1 METVRPAQR
10 VLPSGLL
17 AKAIIILIGL
27 VMGSILGVFPSLL
40 HVALTGALLVLTL
53 AVSTFWSQRL
63 ECPSRVYVATIMLLC
78 AVSFLAPA
86 ALLGTL
92 TPTLVLLAIVLPVV
106 FAALPPSK
114 VT

>member
-1 METVRPAQR
+1 METARPAQR
-10 VLPSGLL
+10 ALSSGLL

-27 VMGSILGVFPSLL
+27 VMGSILGVFPSQL
-40 HVALTGALLVLTL
+40 HVVLTGALLVLTL
-53 AVSTFWSQRL
+53 VVSTFWSQRL
-63 ECPSRVYVATIMLLC
+63 RRPSRVYVATIVLLC
-78 AVSFLAPA
+78 SVSFLAPA

-106 FAALPPSK
+106 FAALPPGK